1 MSPSRRLLLICT
13 LGACA
18 GLVVFWLNPVN
29 SSLMKLAFLGSFL
42 VSWAGLTF
50 FAWNRKPLR
59 FFVMLAPALLAIPF
73 LLPGRP
79 LDPEPLKADYLA
91 SLASYEKTRYFWGGE
106 SPRGIDC
113 SGLPRR
119 ALRDALLH
127 QGILHGNGL
136 AFRAWLEHWWF
147 DASAKALSEG
157 YRAYTSPTGISG
169 TIKKM
174 DYARVK
180 PGDLAFTADGIHALV
195 YAGDG
200 KWIQADPGL
209 GAVATLDG
217 RRDENPWFR
226 LPVTLHRWQLL
237 TGN

>member
-1 MSPSRRLLLICT
+1 MSPSRRLLTICT
-13 LGACA
+13 LGAAA
-18 GLVVFWLNPVN
+18 GVVVFFLNPVN
-29 SSLMKLAFLGSFL
+29 STVMRLAFLGSL
-42 VSWAGLTF
+42 LGAWAGLTYF
-50 FAWNRKPLR
+50 VWNRKALR
-59 FFVMLAPALLAIPF
+59 FLVMLAPSLLTIPF

-79 LDPEPLKADYLA
+79 FDSKDLRADYMT
-91 SLASYEKTRYFWGGE
+91 SLASYEATRYFWGGE

-119 ALRDALLH
+119 ALRDALLKYGFRH
-127 QGILHGNGL
+127 ANGL
-136 AFRAWLEHWWF
+136 AFRTWLEHWWF

-157 YRAYTSPTGISG
+157 YSGYTHPTGTSG
-169 TIKKM
+169 TIRKM
-174 DYARVK
+174 DYASVE
-180 PGDLAFTADGIHALV
+180 PGDLALTRDGIHALV

-217 RRDENPWFR
+217 RTDENPWFR

-237 TGN
+237 TP